1 MKMKKMNDQKG
12 FSLLEV
18 LVAVA
23 IMGELS
29 LVMLQMN
36 QNQLKGQKT
45 TELKGEI
52 SDIMNIIRQVLNN
65 QEACDTTFSQTDF
78 QANKKVKYLYS
89 SSDLSKIFAEV
100 GNVKFQ
106 NFNVYIKEMRLL
118 TRAEEASLGRNYT
131 VSKTN
136 GFGSAS
142 LKITF
147 VKNVGN
153 INPTSTT
160 QQFFGGKETVQYLTI
175 FGYFYD
181 FDNVYSPDISQLR
194 QRCIDLGTTF
204 GLSCA
209 GFPDSSGCWYGEE
222 SLAADFTMSDG
233 TMAYH
238 AACKF
243 YREESPIKK
252 CKTN

>member
-1 MKMKKMNDQKG
+1 MKMKKMNDEKG

-23 IMGELS
+23 IMGGIS

-65 QEACDTTFSQTDF
+65 QEACDTTFSQNDF
-78 QANKKVKYLYS
+78 QNNKKLKYLYS

-118 TRAEEASLGRNYT
+118 TRAEEVSLGKTHT
-131 VSKTN
+131 VSKTD
-136 GFGSAS
+136 GYGSAT

-147 VKNVGN
+147 VKNPGA
-153 INPTSTT
+153 IGATSTP

-181 FDNVYSPDISQLR
+181 FNYVFSTVQTELRTLCTNLAAVVSITCDFSNPD
-194 QRCIDLGTTF
+194 
-204 GLSCA
+204 
-209 GFPDSSGCWYGEE
+209 SGCWYGEE
-222 SLAADFTMSDG
+222 STTKDYQLSDG
-233 TMAYH
+233 TMVYKAS
-238 AACKF
+238 CKF
-243 YREESPIKK
+243 YRDESPLKK
-252 CKTN
+252 CKTI